1 MKKNFPVTGVENNY
15 PDDIHIVSTTDCKG
29 IITSF
34 NEDFLKVS
42 GFSPEELLKKNHNVV
57 RHPDMPPAAF
67 ADLWQVI
74 KKGEPWMGIVK
85 NRDKQGNHYWVDAY
99 VIPIYESGKITGY
112 QSVRVKPDRTHV
124 ERAEKLYQALN
135 KGLSPWQKLRAK
147 LHLGLMGKIIAGYAL
162 ALLPALA
169 LPFATPLSGAMLAG
183 AMGLTALIGGLIAA
197 KLIAKPWQQAAND
210 SRRIFANAVAQ
221 QVYTGRGDELGQL
234 QLVIQA
240 QEAKLRTVIWRLDT
254 AAGKVDEIAAR
265 TASVVESTDQ
275 NIQQQQIDL
284 EQVAT
289 AMNEM
294 VATVHEVAR
303 NAADTARAT
312 EQADKE
318 VDQGKQVVTRTI
330 EGINRLATEVDQ
342 ASQAISKLAKDSE
355 QIGGVVDVI
364 RSIAEQTNLLAL
376 NAAIEAARAGEQGRG
391 FAVVADEVRT
401 LASRTQESTE
411 EIQNMIERLQ
421 QASNEAVQVMEQ
433 GQRISQ
439 ESVEQAMHT
448 GESLDSITQAVKAIY
463 DMSTQIASAAEE
475 QSSVSEEINQNL
487 TNIHQVAEA
496 TASQSVETA
505 RSTQELL
512 LEADRLRALVR
523 QFGKAEHG

>member
-1 MKKNFPVTGVENNY
+1 MKKNFPITGVENNY

-34 NEDFLKVS
+34 NEDFLTVS
-42 GFSPEELLKKNHNVV
+42 GFAPEELLKKNHNVV

-67 ADLWQVI
+67 ADLWQVA
-74 KKGEPWMGIVK
+74 KAGKPWMGIVK

-99 VIPIYESGKITGY
+99 VTPIYEGGQVVGY

-124 ERAEKLYQALN
+124 KRAEKLYQALN
-135 KGLSPWQKLRAK
+135 KGLSPWQKLRGR
-147 LHLGLMGKIIAGYAL
+147 LQFGLMGKIVTGYAL

-169 LPFATPLSGAMLAG
+169 ALWWLDLPREILLGVVA
-183 AMGLTALIGGLIAA
+183 LTALAGGLVAA
-197 KLIAKPWQQAAND
+197 KLIARPWQQAAAA
-210 SRRIFANAVAQ
+210 SRDIFANAVAQ
-221 QVYTGRGDELGQL
+221 QVYTGRDDELGQL

-240 QEAKLRTVIWRLDT
+240 QEAKLRTVIWRLD
-254 AAGKVDEIAAR
+254 AAASKVDEIAAS
-265 TASVVESTDQ
+265 TAEVVERTDQ
-275 NIQQQQIDL
+275 GIQQQQVEL

-294 VATVHEVAR
+294 VATVQEVAR
-303 NAADTARAT
+303 NAADTAQAT
-312 EQADKE
+312 EAADKE
-318 VDQGKQVVTRTI
+318 VMQGKAVVTQTI
-330 EGINRLATEVDQ
+330 DGINRLAEEIER
-342 ASQAISKLAKDSE
+342 ASAAISKLAQDSE

-421 QASNEAVQVMEQ
+421 QASGEAVQVMEQ

-439 ESVEQAMHT
+439 ASVEEAQNT
-448 GESLDSITQAVKAIY
+448 GESLDRITQAVKNIY

-475 QSSVSEEINQNL
+475 QSSVSEEINRNL
-487 TNIHQVAEA
+487 TNIHQVAEN

-512 LEADRLRALVR
+512 LEADRLRAMVH
-523 QFGKAEHG
+523 QFGSG